1 MHPPQCFNRIKIIK
15 YKINTQL
22 FSLSSI
28 PIPALHDWNIA
39 DKLKTLNINPSINR
53 IPFNTILSHTYFC
66 YNFHEIL
73 YVKVYELIL
82 FHFKSVQGCLMDN
95 KIFTTDPKHEINCE
109 ISLLRHVF
117 LHDLLSHKMYRKKPL
132 FARKH
137 ILYKLVNFLHTMKES
152 LFKSFPGLFVFL

>member
-39 DKLKTLNINPSINR
+39 DKLKTRNINQSINR
-53 IPFNTILSHTYFC
+53 FPFNTILSHTYFC

-73 YVKVYELIL
+73 YVKVYESIL
-82 FHFKSVQGCLMDN
+82 FHFKRVQGCLMDN
-95 KIFTTDPKHEINCE
+95 KIFTTDPKHQINSV

-117 LHDLLSHKMYRKKPL
+117 SMVFYHIKCTERNYCLRTKRYCVNLMYIFYR
-132 FARKH
+132 H
-137 ILYKLVNFLHTMKES
+137 
-152 LFKSFPGLFVFL
+152 

>member
-1 MHPPQCFNRIKIIK
+1 M
-15 YKINTQL
+15 
-22 FSLSSI
+22 
-28 PIPALHDWNIA
+28 
-39 DKLKTLNINPSINR
+39 NR

-73 YVKVYELIL
+73 YVKGYELIL

-152 LFKSFPGLFVFL
+152 LFKSFPGLFGFFINKKTLKYNEK